1 MVYQPRIYRT
11 HIDNVSLVVTGNM
24 INILVGNAI
33 LKLSLA
39 EADALVSPL
48 LSALLDIEEHEETE

>member
-1 MVYQPRIYRT
+1 MVYTPRIYRT

-24 INILVGNAI
+24 INILVGNGI